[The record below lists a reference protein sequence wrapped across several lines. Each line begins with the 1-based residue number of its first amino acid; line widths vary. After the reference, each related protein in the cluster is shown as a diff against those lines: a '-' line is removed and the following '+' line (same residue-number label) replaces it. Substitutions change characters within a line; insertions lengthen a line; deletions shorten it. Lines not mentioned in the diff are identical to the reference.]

1 MKVVK
6 KFILRK
12 FWVIVFNM
20 ALQKL
25 LKHYNMNINFFK
37 QKIIHPFNHPTCVN
51 NFFFYYKAGGAFL
64 TQILSWFFLPRMTI
78 IIFCK
83 TSYLLKKI
91 KVHLKFILDQLVFI
105 IKFDCDLFLT
115 VFTVSFTFFERKYF
129 FY

>member
-6 KFILRK
+6 KLILWK

-51 NFFFYYKAGGAFL
+51 NFFFYYKAGCAFF
-64 TQILSWFFLPRMTI
+64 TQILSWFFFPRMTI
-78 IIFCK
+78 IIFYQ